1 MAIESALPSP
11 ATVPPKPQSEP
22 HEERPSKDA
31 AGFER
36 WLTSDYLPGDASAT
50 TPGQTM
56 QAGIMSATQVA
67 QVADQALVVD
77 SIVFE
82 WMATATYL
90 MSYVDHRGRGHEAGA
105 PNGDAL
111 NGNVMM
117 SASAGPGLSA
127 MSLQDVAYRPYFASG
142 LHVAGAGLPAALTER
157 PETDATHSSYV
168 SSTTSSGAL
177 AEWMTRAMKQ
187 ISDAEGRT
195 TWWVRDYQLSA
206 AQIPALLDALL
217 HSGQSRP
224 DRIMLNGA
232 LVWQHSSNAQGVS
245 NGD

>member
-1 MAIESALPSP
+1 
-11 ATVPPKPQSEP
+11 
-22 HEERPSKDA
+22 
-31 AGFER
+31 
-36 WLTSDYLPGDASAT
+36 
-50 TPGQTM
+50 M
-56 QAGIMSATQVA
+56 QAGIMSTTRAV
-67 QVADQALVVD
+67 QVADQALVID

-90 MSYVDHRGRGHEAGA
+90 MSYVDHRGRGHDAAA
-105 PNGDAL
+105 PNTDTV
-111 NGNVMM
+111 NGNALM
-117 SASAGPGLSA
+117 SASAGSGFSA
-127 MSLQDVAYRPYFASG
+127 MSLQDVAHRPSIASG
-142 LHVAGAGLPAALTER
+142 LHVAGAGLPVALTAHA
-157 PETDATHSSYV
+157 ETDATHLSYL
-168 SSTTSSGAL
+168 SSTTSPDAL
-177 AEWMTRAMKQ
+177 AEWMTRAMKK

-232 LVWQHSSNAQGVS
+232 LVWQRSSNAQGVN